1 MPIDAVLL
9 GAGLRGRHVYG
20 RWARQHPDRL
30 RIVAVAEPHDA
41 RRDAIAREHGLSGH
55 AVTRDWR
62 ELLARPRAAEVAIV
76 ATSDTLHV
84 EPALAAF
91 AAGFHV
97 LLEKPIAPDPSDC
110 VRVVEAA
117 EASGRILQIGHV
129 LRYAPFYVRAHELIA
144 GGRIGRV
151 LGIDMQ
157 ENVAFWHYAHSYVR
171 GKFRNRKIAA
181 PIVLAKTCHDLDLMI
196 WLAGASPKRVASF
209 GERTLFRAESAPD
222 PGVPARC
229 TDGCPVQASCAWDA
243 VAFYLTADEQ
253 AARWWPLSD
262 VSPDPSREARRRA
275 LETGPYGACV
285 YRADNDLPDHQV
297 LAVEFA
303 NGVAATF
310 TMNGTASDEK
320 RTLHVSGSAGELR
333 GVLHEGW
340 IEVRRHGAADVERI
354 EVAGSPLDHFGGDAG
369 LIEHFVGAVER
380 GRPDEV
386 RASGRVSLDSHL
398 LGFAAEQA
406 RLERRVV
413 EVDEVRGAA
422 AATPPR

>member
-41 RRDAIAREHGLSGH
+41 RRDTIAREHGLSGD
-55 AVTRDWR
+55 AVVRDWR

-97 LLEKPIAPDPSDC
+97 LLEKPIAPDPADC

-144 GGRIGRV
+144 AGRIGRV

-196 WLAGASPKRVASF
+196 WLAGAAPSRVASF
-209 GERTLFRAESAPD
+209 GERTLFRTEGAP
-222 PGVPARC
+222 VPNVPPRC
-229 TDGCPVQASCAWDA
+229 TDGCPVQASCPWDA

-262 VSPDPSREARRRA
+262 VSPDPSRETRRRA
-275 LETGPYGACV
+275 LETGPYGLCV

-303 NGVAATF
+303 NGIAATF

-340 IEVRRHGAADVERI
+340 LEVRRHGSSDVERI

-422 AATPPR
+422 AATPR

>member
-1 MPIDAVLL
+1 MPVDAVLL

-41 RRDAIAREHGLSGH
+41 RREAIAREHGLSGD
-55 AVTRDWR
+55 AVVRDWR
-62 ELLARPRAAEVAIV
+62 ELLARPRAADVAIV

-144 GGRIGRV
+144 SGRIGRV

-209 GERTLFRAESAPD
+209 GERTLFRADAAPAPD
-222 PGVPARC
+222 VPARC
-229 TDGCPVQASCAWDA
+229 TDGCPVQAICPWDA

-275 LETGPYGACV
+275 LETGPYGVCV
-285 YRADNDLPDHQV
+285 HRADNDLPDHQV

-310 TMNGTASDEK
+310 TMNGTASEEK

-340 IEVRRHGAADVERI
+340 IEVRRHGASDVERI
-354 EVAGSPLDHFGGDAG
+354 EIAGSPLDHFGGDAG

-413 EVDEVRGAA
+413 EVDEIRAGAA
-422 AATPPR
+422 ATTMR

>member
-41 RRDAIAREHGLSGH
+41 RREAIAREHGLSGD
-55 AVTRDWR
+55 AVVRDWR
-62 ELLARPRAAEVAIV
+62 ELLARPRAADVAIV

-97 LLEKPIAPDPSDC
+97 LLEKPIAPDPADC

-171 GKFRNRKIAA
+171 G
-181 PIVLAKTCHDLDLMI
+181 
-196 WLAGASPKRVASF
+196 
-209 GERTLFRAESAPD
+209 
-222 PGVPARC
+222 
-229 TDGCPVQASCAWDA
+229 
-243 VAFYLTADEQ
+243 
-253 AARWWPLSD
+253 
-262 VSPDPSREARRRA
+262 
-275 LETGPYGACV
+275 
-285 YRADNDLPDHQV
+285 
-297 LAVEFA
+297 
-303 NGVAATF
+303 
-310 TMNGTASDEK
+310 
-320 RTLHVSGSAGELR
+320 
-333 GVLHEGW
+333 
-340 IEVRRHGAADVERI
+340 
-354 EVAGSPLDHFGGDAG
+354 
-369 LIEHFVGAVER
+369 
-380 GRPDEV
+380 
-386 RASGRVSLDSHL
+386 
-398 LGFAAEQA
+398 
-406 RLERRVV
+406 
-413 EVDEVRGAA
+413 
-422 AATPPR
+422 